1 MFLLDTNIFLELF
14 LEQEKADEVE
24 HFLRVRPK
32 QEFHISESSVY
43 SLGVILFR
51 RNQAAMFIQFTDDVI
66 VNGGIRLLRLL
77 TQDMRKVAATAQRFR
92 LDFDDAYQYVVAETH
107 GLQIVSFD
115 SDFERTEKG
124 RKTPAN
130 VGD

>member
-24 HFLRVRPK
+24 HFLRVRSK
-32 QEFHISESSVY
+32 QEFHISEFSVY

-77 TQDMRKVAATAQRFR
+77 AQDMRKVAATAQRFR